1 MVVLN
6 TVTWEDINMKDV
18 DFESLSMGG
27 LITLQSEEYQYIVKD
42 IKTIIQEVLNS
53 GREMHTTMRPSL
65 LIANLMIG
73 LNFVY
78 TKNIDSAIIE
88 IGSVKPGIMQIIL
101 HDTDYLVLES
111 EIRQLI

>member
-1 MVVLN
+1 MS
-6 TVTWEDINMKDV
+6 EI
-18 DFESLSMGG
+18 DFFLSKGG
-27 LITLQSEEYQYIVKD
+27 LITLRGEEYQYIARNIKD
-42 IKTIIQEVLNS
+42 IIQEVLNS
-53 GREMHTTMRPSL
+53 GREMNPTMRPSL

-88 IGSVKPGIMQIIL
+88 IGSVKSGIIQLVL